1 MAVVFTDLAEMWDIC
16 DVESGYRGRGRVMCQ
31 VCLGKGCSLS
41 GVLDCEITTAESR
54 MLPLQ
59 FSICFSSFLHLQ
71 CTYSVGYLLLG
82 FFPFLGFRSLMQ
94 AHRFYYSFICI
105 KFGLLFKTMIFSL
118 SKAMA
123 L

>member
-1 MAVVFTDLAEMWDIC
+1 MPDFTRE
-16 DVESGYRGRGRVMCQ
+16 R
-31 VCLGKGCSLS
+31 
-41 GVLDCEITTAESR
+41 VLDCEVRTEERR

-71 CTYSVGYLLLG
+71 CMSSVGFFVIRLL
-82 FFPFLGFRSLMQ
+82 FFPVLGFRSLMQ

-105 KFGLLFKTMIFSL
+105 KFVLLSKTVTFSL
-118 SKAMA
+118 SKAMT